1 MVIDKSICPFH
12 RGVMIERPG
21 VEVLREPERV
31 AVLMDPARRPLI
43 EALLERP
50 DSAVGLARR
59 LGDTRQ
65 RLNYHLRIMEEA
77 GLVELVEERQ
87 RRGVRERVLGVA
99 SRFVVDPGTLGR
111 LAAEPAPDGDRFS
124 ASYLVALASRAI
136 RELASLLA
144 RARSSGKRLA
154 TGGLSA
160 EVRLSRPED
169 FNAFVA
175 ELGRAV
181 ADVVSR
187 YHTEGGE
194 GRTFRVIAGT
204 YPSPPEEPQ
213 AGEDP

>member
-1 MVIDKSICPFH
+1 MNQEP
-12 RGVMIERPG
+12 E

-65 RLNYHLRIMEEA
+65 RLNYHLRVLEAA
-77 GLVELVEERQ
+77 GLVELVEERP
-87 RRGVRERVLGVA
+87 RRGVKERVFGVA
-99 SRFVVDPGTLGR
+99 SRFVVDPATLGR
-111 LAAEPAPDGDRFS
+111 LAAEPAPGGDRFS

-136 RELASLLA
+136 RELASLMD
-144 RARSSGKRLA
+144 RSRSSGKRLA

-160 EVRLSRPED
+160 EVRLARPED
-169 FNAFVA
+169 LNAFVA
-175 ELGRAV
+175 DLGRAV
-181 ADVVSR
+181 GDVVSR
-187 YHTEGGE
+187 YHTEAGG

-204 YPSPPEEPQ
+204 YPAPPEERQP
-213 AGEDP
+213 GEDG

>member
-1 MVIDKSICPFH
+1 MDDRS
-12 RGVMIERPG
+12 G

-65 RLNYHLRIMEEA
+65 RLNYHLRLLEEA

-87 RRGVRERVLGVA
+87 RRGVRERILGVV

-111 LAAEPAPDGDRFS
+111 LAAEPMAGADRFS
-124 ASYLVALASRAI
+124 ASYLIALASRAI
-136 RELASLLA
+136 RELASLLDRS
-144 RARSSGKRLA
+144 RASGKRLA
-154 TGGLSA
+154 TGGMSV

-169 FNAFVA
+169 FSAFVA
-175 ELGRAV
+175 DLSRAV
-181 ADVVSR
+181 GDVVSR
-187 YHTEGGE
+187 YHTVAGE

-204 YPSPPEEPQ
+204 YPSPSDQPER
-213 AGEDP
+213 GGDG